1 MENPSIQSVYK
12 MVESHALYMKT
23 PEKVEDETLPDMER
37 MKRKLG
43 DRSQD
48 FLDEVYDK
56 VVLSEHNVKKFHI

>member
-1 MENPSIQSVYK
+1 
-12 MVESHALYMKT
+12 MKT